1 MSKGIIPKSGH
12 DKKTLNIYRLQNISG
27 DASHLQAATTLLHF
41 AGKSAMLDA
50 FDEELFE
57 QTVARI
63 IVQSRSEFVFELKC
77 GLKLKERM

>member
-1 MSKGIIPKSGH
+1 
-12 DKKTLNIYRLQNISG
+12 
-27 DASHLQAATTLLHF
+27 
-41 AGKSAMLDA
+41 MLDA

-57 QTVARI
+57 QTVDRI